1 LIEERLMRKIDW
13 TRWAAELTGPRF
25 ADFQTALTKYN
36 AARFQPMLP
45 EETPPGQ
52 LFRELRV
59 AEAEITFVESLRRA
73 IAPRTADIPS
83 DVDGF
88 IAWFE
93 GLKETGPGQGDPLF
107 PWLAHEATLE
117 QMTWFLLQEVAGE
130 AGFED
135 LLALTQVKVSEQAKL
150 EMARNFWDEM
160 GRGSGK
166 GMHGPMLA
174 RLANHLNISPTP
186 ETVVPESL
194 ALGNTMIAL
203 AHHRRY
209 AFQSVG
215 ALGVIEMTAP
225 TRAGYV
231 NEGLRRL
238 GVAAKKRHYFAVHAV
253 LDVKHSEAWNRE
265 VLRPLVE
272 EDPRR
277 ARALGEGAMMRLWH
291 GARTFQRYRREFNL
305 NAAQSMAA

>member
-1 LIEERLMRKIDW
+1 MFRERLGW
-13 TRWAAELTGPRF
+13 TRYASELIGPRF
-25 ADFQTALTKYN
+25 AQFQTALTRYN
-36 AARFQPMLP
+36 AARFQPGLP
-45 EETPPGQ
+45 EDTPPDQ
-52 LFRELRV
+52 LLHECRV
-59 AEAEITFVESLRRA
+59 AQAEITFIECVRKA
-73 IAPRTADIPS
+73 IAPHTASIPS
-83 DVDGF
+83 EAGGF
-88 IAWFE
+88 MDWFE
-93 GLKETGPGQGDPLF
+93 RLKETGPGQGDRLF
-107 PWLAHEATLE
+107 PWLAREATLE
-117 QMTWFLLQEVAGE
+117 QMTWFLWQEVAGE

-135 LLALTQVKVSEQAKL
+135 LLALTQVKVSVQAKL

-174 RLANHLNISPTP
+174 RLADHFQISPTP
-186 ETVVPESL
+186 ETVIPESL

-203 AHHRRY
+203 ASHRRY
-209 AFQSVG
+209 AFHSVG

-238 GVAAKKRHYFAVHAV
+238 GVPASKRHYFAVHAV
-253 LDVKHSEAWNRE
+253 LDVKHSQAWNRE

-277 ARALGEGAMMRLWH
+277 ARAIGEGAVMRLWH
-291 GARTFQRYRREFNL
+291 GARTFERYRREFNIDQ
-305 NAAQSMAA
+305 AASVAA

>member
-1 LIEERLMRKIDW
+1 M
-13 TRWAAELTGPRF
+13 
-25 ADFQTALTKYN
+25 
-36 AARFQPMLP
+36 RFQPGLP
-45 EETPPGQ
+45 EDAPADQ
-52 LFRELRV
+52 LMREARV
-59 AEAEITFVESLRRA
+59 AQAEIAFIETLRQA
-73 IAPRTADIPS
+73 IAPLTARIPS
-83 DVDGF
+83 DVEGF

-93 GLKETGPGQGDPLF
+93 QLKETGPGQGDPLF
-107 PWLAHEATLE
+107 PWLARQATLE
-117 QMTWFLLQEVAGE
+117 QMIWFLRQEVAGE

-135 LLALTQVKVSEQAKL
+135 LLALTQVKMPVQAKL

-174 RLANHLNISPTP
+174 RLADHLQIAPTP
-186 ETVVPESL
+186 ETVVPEAL

-203 AHHRRY
+203 ASHRRY
-209 AFQSVG
+209 AFHSVG

-238 GVAAKKRHYFAVHAV
+238 GVPAKQRHYFAVHAV
-253 LDVKHSEAWNRE
+253 LDVKHSSAWNRE

-272 EDPRR
+272 ENPRR
-277 ARALGEGAMMRLWH
+277 ARAIGEGAVMRLWH
-291 GARTFQRYRREFNL
+291 GARTFERYRREFNFDSAGRL
-305 NAAQSMAA
+305 AA

>member
-1 LIEERLMRKIDW
+1 VRQQIHW
-13 TRWAAELTGPRF
+13 TRSAADLTGPRF
-25 ADFQTALTKYN
+25 AEFQIGLTTYN
-36 AARFQPMLP
+36 AARFQPALP
-45 EETPPGQ
+45 EDASPDQ
-52 LFRELRV
+52 LKRESRI
-59 AEAEITFVESLRRA
+59 AEAEITFVEALRKA
-73 IAPRTADIPS
+73 IVPLTANIPS
-83 DVDGF
+83 GADNF
-88 IAWFE
+88 IEWFE
-93 GLKETGPGQGDPLF
+93 CLKATGPGQGDPLF
-107 PWLAHEATLE
+107 PWLANHATVE
-117 QMTWFLLQEVAGE
+117 EMTWFLLQEVAGE

-135 LLALTQVKVSEQAKL
+135 LLALTQVKVPVQAKL

-174 RLANHLNISPTP
+174 RLADHFKLSPTP
-186 ETVVPESL
+186 QTVVPESL

-203 AHHRRY
+203 ANHRRY

-238 GVAAKKRHYFAVHAV
+238 GVPAKKRHYFAVHAV
-253 LDVKHSEAWNRE
+253 LDVQHSVAWNRE
-265 VLRPLVE
+265 VLRPLVA

-277 ARALGEGAMMRLWH
+277 AHAIGEGAVMRLWH
-291 GARTFQRYRREFNL
+291 GARTFERYRREFDL
-305 NAAQSMAA
+305 TAMPRMAA